1 MVCMCAH
8 AKSLQSCP
16 SLCNPMD
23 CSPAGSS
30 IHGILQAKILEWVA
44 VPSSR
49 GSAQPRYQTCVFY
62 VSCLAGRF
70 FITSATW
77 EAFWNGKNCHC
88 DDWEQWFA
96 SSLVQ
101 GNHLWTFEN
110 YPHMATV
117 LETALV
123 LVKQPQVFL
132 WKSLS
137 HFQLFE
143 TLWAIACQ
151 VPLSLELSRPE
162 YWSG

>member
-1 MVCMCAH
+1 MVCVCAH
-8 AKSLQSCP
+8 AKSLLSCP
-16 SLCNPMD
+16 GLYNPMD
-23 CSPAGSS
+23 CSPPGSS
-30 IHGILQAKILEWVA
+30 VHGILQAKILEWVA

-49 GSAQPRYQTCVFY
+49 GSSPPRDQTCIFY
-62 VSCLAGRF
+62 VSCLAGWF

-96 SSLVQ
+96 SSLAQ
-101 GNHLWTFEN
+101 GNYLWTFEN

-117 LETALV
+117 LETALI

-137 HFQLFE
+137 WLQPHRLYS
-143 TLWAIACQ
+143 LPGSS
-151 VPLSLELSRPE
+151 VP
-162 YWSG
+162 GIF